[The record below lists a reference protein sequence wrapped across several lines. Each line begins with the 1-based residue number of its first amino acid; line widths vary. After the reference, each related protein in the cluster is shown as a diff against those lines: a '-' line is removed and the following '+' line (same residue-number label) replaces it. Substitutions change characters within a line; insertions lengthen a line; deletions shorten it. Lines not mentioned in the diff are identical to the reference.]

1 MLYVRPAVFEPV
13 VWISRFLKSQL
24 NSAIKEEWNVITCRN
39 MDGLGYIRFSEI
51 VRQRKMNTVWY
62 HLHVESYQI
71 QQTSEYDKNE
81 TDSQL

>member
-1 MLYVRPAVFEPV
+1 
-13 VWISRFLKSQL
+13 
-24 NSAIKEEWNVITCRN
+24 
-39 MDGLGYIRFSEI
+39 MDLERIRFSEI